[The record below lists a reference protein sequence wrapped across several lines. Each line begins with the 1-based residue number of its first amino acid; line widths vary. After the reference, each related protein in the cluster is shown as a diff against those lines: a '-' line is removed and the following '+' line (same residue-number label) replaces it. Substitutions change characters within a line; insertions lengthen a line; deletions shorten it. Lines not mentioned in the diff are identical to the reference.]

1 MLTTR
6 NSHPK
11 ERSALARTP
20 SKSEDFRFQVFL
32 QIAEA
37 VSAAADFNSALAAT
51 LEGVCAALGWDHCEA
66 WIPNSA
72 GEALEF
78 RPVCCATR
86 EGLRPLTSFSESVAF
101 GPGIGLPGRVWASK
115 QPEWIADISAV
126 TENLRFQMAKEAG
139 LKTALGIPVV
149 AGGRVVAVLVF
160 WAFELRREDKA
171 HVETISMIASHLGPV
186 LELKRAEHALRE
198 SEQRLRAIVDT
209 STRIIYL
216 KDRDGRYLLVNRQ
229 YEKLFHLT
237 AEQIAGK
244 TDHDIFPKELADAYR
259 ANDLKTFEAGLPLEF
274 EEEVRQDDGLHF
286 YSSNK
291 FPLHDSAGALYAVCG
306 ISMDI
311 TERKRAEEAD
321 VLERKRAETWLRTLI
336 EGTQDGVVSI
346 DREGKIKLFNR
357 SAEKIFGYAR
367 AEVQD
372 REIGLLMAEPYA
384 SEHED
389 YIARYERTGEQ
400 RVIGRIRTVAA
411 RRKNGEVFPVEL
423 SVTEVATE
431 GDIRYTAFVRD
442 ISEKSKLQSQLI
454 ETERLAAIGATA
466 AKLAHEIGN
475 PLNSMSLTTQ
485 LLERHL
491 SRQGDA
497 LDGPVK
503 STLRRLTD
511 EISRL
516 STLLHEFSS
525 LSRRER
531 YKLRPTSLAAVTGEV
546 VELERSRCAAL
557 GIRVEQDFPPDLP
570 FVQADGDK
578 LKQAILNLIK
588 NASESMPH
596 GGTLRLRAHKAGEE
610 VNLEIVDNG
619 VGIPNGVDVF
629 EPFVTTKESGT
640 GLGLVIVRQ
649 IISAHGGAVSYSSE
663 RGRGTAFR
671 ITFPLP
677 LSAPTA

>member
-6 NSHPK
+6 HSHPK
-11 ERSALARTP
+11 KRSTLAPTP
-20 SKSEDFRFQVFL
+20 SKSEDFRFQLFL

-37 VSAAADFNSALAAT
+37 VSEAADFNSALAAT

-66 WIPNSA
+66 WVPNSA
-72 GEALEF
+72 GEILEF

-86 EGLRPLTSFSESVAF
+86 EGLRPFRLFSEGVAF
-101 GPGIGLPGRVWASK
+101 GPGIGLPGRVWASR

-126 TENLRFQMAKEAG
+126 PENLRFQIAKEAG
-139 LKTALGIPVV
+139 LKTSLGIPVM

-160 WAFELRREDKA
+160 WAFELRKEDKA
-171 HVETISMIASHLGPV
+171 HIETISMIASHLGPV

-198 SEQRLRAIVDT
+198 SEGRLRAIVDT

-216 KDRDGRYLLVNRQ
+216 KDREGRYLLVNRQ
-229 YEKLFHLT
+229 YEKLFHLS

-259 ANDLKTFEAGLPLEF
+259 ANDLKTIEAGVPLEF
-274 EEEVRQDDGLHF
+274 EEQVMQDDGLHV

-291 FPLHDSAGALYAVCG
+291 FPLRNSAGVLYAVCG

-311 TERKRAEEAD
+311 TERKRAEEID
-321 VLERKRAETWLRTLI
+321 VRERARAETWLQTLI
-336 EGTQDGVVSI
+336 EATQDGVVSI
-346 DREGKIKLFNR
+346 DRAGRIKLFNR
-357 SAEKIFGYAR
+357 SAEKIFGYATG
-367 AEVQD
+367 EVQGQK
-372 REIGLLMAEPYA
+372 IGLLMAEPYA

-389 YIARYERTGEQ
+389 YIARYERTGER

-411 RRKNGEVFPVEL
+411 RRKNGDVFPAEL

-442 ISEKSKLQSQLI
+442 ISEKSKLQDRLI
-454 ETERLAAIGATA
+454 ESERLAAIGATA

-475 PLNSMSLTTQ
+475 PLNSMSLTAQ

-491 SRQGDA
+491 GREGA
-497 LDGPVK
+497 GLDGPAK

-516 STLLHEFSS
+516 SNLLHEFSS
-525 LSRRER
+525 LSRRDK
-531 YKLRPTSLAAVTGEV
+531 YSLRPTSLAAVTKEV

-557 GIRVEQDFPPDLP
+557 GIRVEQVFPPDLP

-588 NASESMPH
+588 NSTEAMPR
-596 GGTLRLRAHKAGEE
+596 GGALTLRAREAGGE
-610 VNLEIVDNG
+610 VLLEIFDSG
-619 VGIPNGVDVF
+619 VGIPDGVDVF

-663 RGRGTAFR
+663 RGKGTVFR
-671 ITFPLP
+671 VTFPLTP
-677 LSAPTA
+677 SAPTA